1 MSFYLIDN
9 PPVRRQ
15 YTTRRI
21 DAPNL
26 IVVHTSEQPP
36 DVIGNDDGAIKLAR
50 YIQRRGTAG
59 CYHTIVDSDDSL
71 PLVPPKLQCFGA
83 RFVNDRAIHISHATK
98 SAAWDTLPPNYRT
111 AMLQNSANQV
121 AQWCVTYGIP
131 ITRVTDGLADGT
143 STGICSHG
151 DVDPTR
157 RTDPGTTFP
166 WTEWLEMVA
175 HAAIPDGPHGP
186 LIAPI
191 VGAAAAPFGGG
202 WLVAAD
208 GGVFT
213 EGRATYHG
221 SAGAIDLNEPIVGI
235 VPNDIGNG
243 YWLVA
248 RDGGIF
254 SYNTTHPTEHPDWYA
269 NTTRGPIVAAYLDGE
284 PLREFTDPTNSS
296 TQRGPD
302 IVLVEANAR
311 THRIRV

>member
-21 DAPNL
+21 DTPNL

-36 DVIGNDDGAIKLAR
+36 DVIGDDDGAIKLAR

-71 PLVPPKLQCFGA
+71 PLVPPELQCFGA

-121 AQWCVTYGIP
+121 AEWCVTYGIP
-131 ITRVTDGLADGT
+131 IARVTDGLADGT

-175 HAAIPDGPHGP
+175 RAATPDGPHGP
-186 LIAPI
+186 LVAPI

-202 WLVAAD
+202 WLVASD

-235 VPNDIGNG
+235 VPGTADGYDG

-254 SYNTTHPTEHPDWYA
+254 SYNATHPWEHPSWYA
-269 NTTRGPIVAAYLDGE
+269 NTTRGPIVAAYLDGA
-284 PLREFTDPTNSS
+284 
-296 TQRGPD
+296 D
-302 IVLVEANAR
+302 IVLAEANAR
-311 THRIRV
+311 THRIRI